1 MQYTRLGQS
10 GLSVSRLCLGC
21 MTYGDPVN
29 WRPWVLDEQAS
40 RPFYKKAVE
49 AGINFF
55 DTADMYSLGVSEE
68 ITGRALKEFTRRD
81 ETVIATKVY
90 FPAREGPNLKGL
102 SRKHIIQACDDSLR
116 RLGVD
121 YIDLYQI
128 HRFDPATPLEETLAA
143 LNQLVHDGKVR
154 YLGASSGYAWQLM
167 KALSVSE
174 RKGWARFV
182 SMQNHYNLLYREE
195 EREVLPLCR
204 DEGLGVIPWS
214 PQARGWLA
222 RPAAET
228 RARSTARL
236 TGDEFGHQMYDEHAN
251 WTIVNAVETVATV
264 RGVTMAQV
272 ALAWVLGRP
281 GVTAPIVGASRLA
294 QLDDAIGALSLTLTA
309 DECATLELPYRPQPI
324 LGH

>member
-1 MQYTRLGQS
+1 MQYTRLGKS
-10 GLSVSRLCLGC
+10 GLTVSRLCLGC

-40 RPFYKKAVE
+40 RPFYRKAAE

-55 DTADMYSLGVSEE
+55 DTADMYSHGVSEE

-90 FPAREGPNLKGL
+90 FPTRDGPNLQGL
-102 SRKHIIQACDDSLR
+102 SRKHVLQACDDSLK

-128 HRFDPATPLEETLAA
+128 HRFDPDTPLEETLAA
-143 LNQLVHDGKVR
+143 LDQLVHDGKVR
-154 YLGASSGYAWQLM
+154 YLGASSGYAWRLM

-174 RKGWARFV
+174 QNGWARFV

-204 DEGLGVIPWS
+204 EEGLGVIPWS
-214 PQARGWLA
+214 PQARGWLT
-222 RPAAET
+222 RPAGQT
-228 RARSTARL
+228 RAGQTAR
-236 TGDEFGHQMYDEHAN
+236 TAGDEFGHKMYDEDAN
-251 WTIVNAVETVATV
+251 WAIVDAVETVATA

-281 GVTAPIVGASRLA
+281 GVVAPIIGASRLA
-294 QLDDAIGALSLTLTA
+294 QLDDAIAALDLALTVE
-309 DECATLELPYRPQPI
+309 DCATLEASYRPQPI